1 MMHAT
6 LAPGLSE
13 TPMQHQL
20 ATGVLG
26 VVAVLGTLALVPRLT
41 APRLTAP
48 RLTAPR
54 VAPITGPTGHLIL
67 LIEGDARGLR
77 VSHITAKKAPYNPV
91 RGAQTPYA
99 VVVHDGNHKVL
110 GRYPLDLSHFDLDA
124 KNVGKPVRVQGCELI
139 DTKVAMLTNI
149 PWFPNASFLEIKKIG
164 VSVGELLPDNYQR
177 LVEQGT
183 DR

>member
-1 MMHAT
+1 MHAT
-6 LAPGLSE
+6 LAPGPFE

-41 APRLTAP
+41 APR
-48 RLTAPR
+48 

-67 LIEGDARGLR
+67 LIEGDAHGLR
-77 VSHITAKKAPYNPV
+77 VSHITAKQAPYNPV
-91 RGAQTPYA
+91 RGVQTRYE

-110 GRYPLDLSHFDLDA
+110 GRYPLDLSHFDLDP
-124 KNVGKPVRVQGCELI
+124 KNVGKPLRVEGCEVI

-149 PWFPNASFLEIKKIG
+149 PWFPNASFLEIERGGI
-164 VSVGELLPDNYQR
+164 SVGELLPDNYQR